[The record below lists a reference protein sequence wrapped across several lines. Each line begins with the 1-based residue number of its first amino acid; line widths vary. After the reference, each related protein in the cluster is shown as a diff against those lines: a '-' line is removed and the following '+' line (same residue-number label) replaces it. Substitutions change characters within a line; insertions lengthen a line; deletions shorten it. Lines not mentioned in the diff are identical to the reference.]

1 MQMLVAWVSR
11 GGLSNMLLVL
21 SITFYCHYNTIWGC
35 MCSTCQFQFRSLKGY
50 IYSLCYYHHQ
60 IGSIHISHCYN
71 IFRGCVPE
79 MFVTSYPVI
88 YCICIPRKTRILFSL
103 LLHSLW
109 WVQIAGY
116 VMALQIVFVCLYFT
130 PSHYHHCANL
140 SEDIEL
146 IKCPSDIKR
155 IISVIH
161 YTIYGAVCF
170 YFTHFPCDD
179 WENIY
184 ILSYYHH
191 QIGSMNYDPLFR
203 VRSWNNGMR
212 CMSRSFVYMVSSPT
226 MLTACLELKSE
237 NYKIAPW
244 HHSQN
249 RARPVLM

>member
-88 YCICIPRKTRILFSL
+88 YCICIPRKTRISFSL

-130 PSHYHHCANL
+130 PSHIIIVQTYLKTLNL
-140 SEDIEL
+140 SNVRQILNVLSQLSITQYTGLCAFILPISLVMIE
-146 IKCPSDIKR
+146 R
-155 IISVIH
+155 
-161 YTIYGAVCF
+161 
-170 YFTHFPCDD
+170 
-179 WENIY
+179 IY
-184 ILSYYHH
+184 I
-191 QIGSMNYDPLFR
+191 F
-203 VRSWNNGMR
+203 
-212 CMSRSFVYMVSSPT
+212 
-226 MLTACLELKSE
+226 CLIIIIK
-237 NYKIAPW
+237 
-244 HHSQN
+244 
-249 RARPVLM
+249 